1 MEVVWKVGDPIED
14 LLVCLNQKV
23 LSRLVKLTIINVYV

>member
-23 LSRLVKLTIINVYV
+23 PLLLFTLTII